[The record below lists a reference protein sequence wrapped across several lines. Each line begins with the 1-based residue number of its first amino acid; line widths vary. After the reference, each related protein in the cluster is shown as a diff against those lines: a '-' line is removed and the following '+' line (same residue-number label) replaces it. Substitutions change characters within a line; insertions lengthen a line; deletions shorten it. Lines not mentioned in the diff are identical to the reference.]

1 MSSYTDP
8 SDGGSSS
15 YPRFNPRFPWMGP
28 DLQTLRNT
36 LVQRQRPLEASK
48 STAAEAAVGRRLHL
62 DLDDGTGDVLCA
74 WLQEPL
80 GFSSPSSPLLV
91 LIHGLAGCEESS
103 YMEVSARTF
112 VELGYRVLRLNL
124 RGAGP
129 SRASCRF
136 QYHAGRT
143 VDLRSALH
151 ALQRDHSELSRAGF
165 LLTGFSL
172 GGNMLLKFLA
182 EYPDEF
188 CIHKA
193 VTVSAPLDLSATA
206 QRILKPRNALYQ
218 RHLLS
223 KMRKECF
230 GKGAEISPRERERV
244 LGARS
249 IYEYDEVFIAP
260 RNGYRGAEHY
270 YAENSAKSFLA
281 EVRCPTLLIQA
292 LDDPWVPEQAYREA
306 SLQSHEFVYPLLSR
320 GGGHLGFH
328 GKRSEIPWHNLC
340 MKQFFE
346 QDT

>member
-1 MSSYTDP
+1 
-8 SDGGSSS
+8 
-15 YPRFNPRFPWMGP
+15 
-28 DLQTLRNT
+28 
-36 LVQRQRPLEASK
+36 
-48 STAAEAAVGRRLHL
+48 
-62 DLDDGTGDVLCA
+62 LDDGTGDVLCA
-74 WLQEPL
+74 WLQEPDDA
-80 GFSSPSSPLLV
+80 SKPARPLLV

-112 VELGYRVLRLNL
+112 VERGYRVLRLNL

-129 SRASCRF
+129 SRASCRL

-143 VDLRSALH
+143 ADLRAALH

-230 GKGAEISPRERERV
+230 GKGAEISQLEKERV
-244 LGARS
+244 LAARS

-260 RNGYRGAEHY
+260 RNGYRSAEHY
-270 YAENSAKSFLA
+270 YAENSAKSFLS
-281 EVRCPTLLIQA
+281 EIRYPTLLIQS
-292 LDDPWVPEQAYREA
+292 LDDPWIPEQAYREA
-306 SLQSHEFVYPLLSR
+306 ASGSHEFVYPILAR

-328 GKRSEIPWHNLC
+328 GKRSEVPWHNLC